1 MALTLLFGLIQGA
14 GLERPREGVPNLE
27 YPRSPRKQ
35 NSTFFPVVRPG
46 FLSAQNGVR
55 KAPAGLIDPISG
67 KDVSGL
73 HFYDLAL
80 STKLADYR
88 GRLTIDWGRV
98 GSVGAHAHEE
108 HPFGGEYGDSV
119 DYVVKRQWLNF

>member
-1 MALTLLFGLIQGA
+1 MASGK
-14 GLERPREGVPNLE
+14 PP
-27 YPRSPRKQ
+27 P
-35 NSTFFPVVRPG
+35 
-46 FLSAQNGVR
+46 
-55 KAPAGLIDPISG
+55 GLIDPFSG

-73 HFYDLAL
+73 HFDDLAL
-80 STKLADYR
+80 SNKLADYR

-98 GSVGAHAHEE
+98 VSVGAHAREE

>member
-14 GLERPREGVPNLE
+14 GLEKPREGVPNLE

-88 GRLTIDWGRV
+88 GRLTIDWALDIARRFSWRTCTRRASIWRRV
-98 GSVGAHAHEE
+98 RR
-108 HPFGGEYGDSV
+108 FGGL
-119 DYVVKRQWLNF
+119 RR